1 MSCDHLYEGFGL
13 PTGEAMACGVA
24 VVSSNGGAL
33 PEVVGDAGVLEP
45 AANATAL
52 KYAIA
57 DLLDNDD
64 KREELG
70 RRGRDRILNN
80 FCWNL
85 AAMQM
90 TDYYHQ
96 VLEPETEA
104 PHESF
109 ELEQVA

>member
-1 MSCDHLYEGFGL
+1 M
-13 PTGEAMACGVA
+13 
-24 VVSSNGGAL
+24 
-33 PEVVGDAGVLEP
+33 P

-96 VLEPETEA
+96 VLETETA
-104 PHESF
+104 ASHKPF
-109 ELEQVA
+109 EFERVA